1 MESPAY
7 DPALARAYT
16 RVGVML
22 RDKWRLDRLLGYGG
36 MAAVYAGTHRNGSR
50 GAIKMLHPE
59 LSLDSEARQRFLREG
74 YVANAVNHP
83 SVVRVLD
90 DDIAEDGS
98 VFIVMELL
106 EGETLDERVHRLG
119 NPLSP
124 QEVLCAIDPVLSALA
139 AAHEKGIVHRDIKP
153 DNLFVNHDGTV
164 KLLDFG
170 VARLPDAP
178 VTVTRSGSMVGTP
191 AFMPPEQA
199 LGRNDQIDAR
209 SDLWALG
216 ATLFY
221 LLSGRLVHDASTP
234 NEHLVAAATRRAPA
248 LRSVLPEV
256 PETVATFVDRAL
268 SFEPDLR
275 WQTAESMQ
283 DALREV
289 YADLAGSSVETA
301 PRLDVPRS
309 GPVDPEATLVMRPL
323 TATTGNASA
332 GARSVSPASLARP
345 TSKPLMWGAA
355 AAALVAV
362 VAIAGGAFVLGRQSS
377 PATTP
382 AALPSASVAEAPAP
396 SPPDEAPPPASAA
409 PVASAPPPAAPIPDA
424 APTGRIRVVVRHG
437 RCTIKVGDLDY
448 DDRPLSLPVGDHVV
462 TCKPE
467 KGPKKKQRVKV
478 REGEERVVTFAL

>member
-1 MESPAY
+1 
-7 DPALARAYT
+7 
-16 RVGVML
+16 VGSWL

-59 LSLDSEARQRFLREG
+59 LSMDSEARQRFLREG

-90 DDIAEDGS
+90 DDVAEDGS

-106 EGETLDERVHRLG
+106 EGETLDERLHRLG
-119 NPLSP
+119 HPLSP

-139 AAHEKGIVHRDIKP
+139 AAHEKGIIHRDIKP

-216 ATLFY
+216 ATVYY
-221 LLSGRLVHDASTP
+221 LLSGRLVHDATTP

-248 LRSVLPEV
+248 LVTVVPEV
-256 PETVATFVDRAL
+256 PDTVAAFVDRSLA
-268 SFEPDLR
+268 FEPDAR
-275 WQTAESMQ
+275 WQDAVAMQ
-283 DALREV
+283 DALRET

-323 TATTGNASA
+323 TATTGNALA
-332 GARSVSPASLARP
+332 GAHSVSPASLARP
-345 TSKPLMWGAA
+345 NKPLVLGVVAG
-355 AAALVAV
+355 ALVLAF
-362 VAIAGGAFVLGRQSS
+362 AIATGAFVLGRQSS
-377 PATTP
+377 PAAAPPVATP
-382 AALPSASVAEAPAP
+382 SSSAVEPIPAVP
-396 SPPDEAPPPASAA
+396 EPPAPPPAAA
-409 PVASAPPPAAPIPDA
+409 PVASAPPAAPVDA
-424 APTGRIRVVVRHG
+424 APMGRVRVVVRRG
-437 RCTIKVGDLDY
+437 RCVVKVGDLDY
-448 DDRPLSLPVGDHVV
+448 DDTPLAVPVGDHVV

-478 REGEERVVTFAL
+478 REGAERVVTFELLPGGT